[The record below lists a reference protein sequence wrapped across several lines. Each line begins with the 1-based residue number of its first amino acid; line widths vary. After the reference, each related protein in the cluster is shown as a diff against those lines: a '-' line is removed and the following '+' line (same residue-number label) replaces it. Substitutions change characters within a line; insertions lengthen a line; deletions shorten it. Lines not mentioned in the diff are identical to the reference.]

1 MDNRSPPSVTGA
13 LRKRVSITM
22 MSIASRPVACPTLSF
37 LDLPLEVRLLI
48 YAQFLRNRR
57 VLVRAGRQTSI
68 HTPCSTSLCKTERVD
83 QEEGR
88 VRAVFRTESRCWLH
102 PHETEQAL
110 EMYALLSV
118 NHAVRK
124 EVEPYYL
131 RQNEFWIY
139 NLDTLKV
146 FARKELHRKHVAKMI
161 LFYGRSGTADWIPP
175 EKRFG
180 DEAYQ
185 QVRLLR
191 TAARKDI
198 VPAAVAL
205 LGFQRLNSLTLKIDS
220 STVCSS
226 FPCHKLRIHGEKQLL
241 QLRNVDLRVR
251 YAEDLHH
258 YHPEESF
265 LWQVSDDQRHQFSHA
280 LETAA
285 KSRTLT
291 PMRTSQR
298 LQQRE
303 RAMENPCKGEEKTS
317 RRS

>member
-1 MDNRSPPSVTGA
+1 
-13 LRKRVSITM
+13 
-22 MSIASRPVACPTLSF
+22 MSIASRPVARPTLSF
-37 LDLPLEVRLLI
+37 LDLPLEVRFLI
-48 YAQFLRNRR
+48 YEQFLRNRR

-68 HTPCSTSLCKTERVD
+68 HTPCSTSLCRPARVD

-88 VRAVFRTESRCWLH
+88 VRAVFGIESRCWLH

-110 EMYALLSV
+110 EIYTLLSV

-161 LFYGRSGTADWIPP
+161 LFYGRSGAADWISPDQ
-175 EKRFG
+175 RSW
-180 DEAYQ
+180 DEAHQ

-191 TAARKDI
+191 TAARKDV

-205 LGFQRLNSLTLKIDS
+205 LGFQRLNSLMLKIDS
-220 STVCSS
+220 SAVCSS

-241 QLRNVDLRVR
+241 QLRNIDLRVR
-251 YAEDLHH
+251 YAGDLHH
-258 YHPEESF
+258 YHPEKSF
-265 LWQVSDDQRHQFSHA
+265 LWHVSDDQRHRFSHA

-285 KSRTLT
+285 KSKTLT
-291 PMRTSQR
+291 PTRISQR

-303 RAMENPCKGEEKTS
+303 RAMENLCKDEEKTS